1 VPTPAVMSDG
11 GEGSGGEEE
20 DGECS
25 TLELLPSY
33 KLDLQRLVVLGGA
46 AGATTRNAP
55 TPSHMLA
62 SPSKAA
68 RASTAKGDLSRT
80 AHFAEIQMVFAARE
94 DGTVAF
100 WDVRSERSRAEVHH
114 LRAHK
119 VLCCSSPWDGASAG
133 CRQGVISTLP
143 VSPVALARVERRQ
156 PDPLFG
162 LGWGG

>member
-119 VLCCSSPWDGASAG
+119 VHVLFFTLGRSQRWVQAG
-133 CRQGVISTLP
+133 CHLH
-143 VSPVALARVERRQ
+143 VACIPSSAC
-156 PDPLFG
+156 P
-162 LGWGG
+162 GGEKAA